1 LDDAQQKLER
11 WISDYAFTD
20 PQSADET
27 IDWSNAPIIKL

>member
-11 WISDYAFTD
+11 WISDYVFTD
-20 PQSADET
+20 LQSADKT